1 MKSYKEI
8 TNELLN
14 RRDEYLKMIE
24 ENKMKKINKIA
35 IPSCLIVLI
44 MVGCII
50 MLTNNHKELK
60 DNNSKLPKY
69 ENKIIINNLDN
80 FDNLNGSIPGGIYD
94 IAGGFYEKA
103 IEELENEYPFI
114 NHLFIFGT
122 NTQNQRIGE
131 YRYDTNEVNYRGYYV
146 LYTDDTEK
154 KGVEIFFSK
163 TMNMKL
169 RDIGPG
175 IVLDEL
181 NDSNIMNTSVKII
194 ETGNQYI
201 AFFDKNDIHFD
212 IEVID
217 VSQEQLIN
225 LIEAI
230 LRN

>member
-1 MKSYKEI
+1 MKNYKEI
-8 TNELLN
+8 TNSLLN

-24 ENKMKKINKIA
+24 ENRKKRIRKIA
-35 IPSCLIVLI
+35 IPCCLMVLI
-44 MVGCII
+44 TISFII
-50 MLTNNHKELK
+50 VLTNNKELK
-60 DNNSKLPKY
+60 DNNSKLPEY

-80 FDNLNGSIPGGIYD
+80 FDNPNGSIAGGIYD

-131 YRYDTNEVNYRGYYV
+131 YRYDTNEINYRGYYV

-163 TMNMKL
+163 TMNMKP

-212 IEVID
+212 IEVNDI
-217 VSQEQLIN
+217 SQEQLIN

>member
-8 TNELLN
+8 TNDLLN

-24 ENKMKKINKIA
+24 KNKMKRISKIA
-35 IPSCLIVLI
+35 IPSCLILLI
-44 MVGCII
+44 MVCCII
-50 MLTNNHKELK
+50 EFTTNNKMLKE
-60 DNNSKLPKY
+60 NNTKLPEY

-80 FDNLNGSIPGGIYD
+80 FDNPNNSIAGGIYD

-103 IEELENEYPFI
+103 IKELENEYPFI
-114 NHLFIFGT
+114 DQLFIFGT
-122 NTQNQRIGE
+122 NTKNQRIGE
-131 YRYDTNEVNYRGYYV
+131 YRFDTDKINYLGYYV

-163 TMNMKL
+163 TMNMKP

-194 ETGNQYI
+194 ETRNQYI

-212 IEVID
+212 IEANDI
-217 VSQEQLIN
+217 SQEQLVN
-225 LIEAI
+225 LIESI
-230 LRN
+230 LKN